1 MRRKTVACM
10 LCLGATASAWAQQS
24 PNDIE
29 MLNKYAGTWA
39 VDCSKPV
46 GTRLTVG
53 TKALKISAGGKQ
65 VQTSAAPMAAFSWFG
80 QQQPPPGFEAALLA
94 DAPNTQLV
102 FMAMGDKAGPY
113 LTVSADGPLDKQFGK
128 AALAGK
134 FRRCS

>member
-1 MRRKTVACM
+1 MKHGMVA
-10 LCLGATASAWAQQS
+10 LTFCLGAAAPAWAQQS

-39 VDCSKPV
+39 VDCSKPA

-53 TKALKISAGGKQ
+53 TKALKIEGGGKQ
-65 VQTSAAPMAAFSWFG
+65 VQTNAAPMAAFSWFG
-80 QQQPPPGFEAALLA
+80 QQKPPPGFEAALLA

-134 FRRCS
+134 FRRCP